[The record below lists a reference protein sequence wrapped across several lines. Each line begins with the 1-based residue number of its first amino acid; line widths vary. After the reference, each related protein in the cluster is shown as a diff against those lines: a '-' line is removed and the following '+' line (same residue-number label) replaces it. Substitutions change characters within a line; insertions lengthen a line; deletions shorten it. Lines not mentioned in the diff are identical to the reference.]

1 MAHRHRPTWAASPG
15 QSRRLRP
22 PGDRGGPGA
31 RRARHPHPGRRGD
44 HAGCRRAAVEPGQDR
59 APSRTGA
66 QPIPLRVR
74 HQPTRS
80 GVGPDGRGAAGPGEG
95 RRRTPPGTQV
105 GAGEHRGGDPRGR
118 SGRGGG
124 VLGWRWQRS
133 GPRPARNRNDLRE
146 RRDDGAH
153 QRHRWNADHAGPGQ
167 SISRFILRR
176 PNIEYRAAPRR
187 SAQVLGYLP
196 YNSPVYIVCTA
207 TGDPVTGP
215 GRAGSAPITTRVWDR
230 VRTER
235 DGDDLGFVPDA
246 WVKTGTTRPVARA
259 C

>member
-15 QSRRLRP
+15 QSRRFRP

-44 HAGCRRAAVEPGQDR
+44 HAGRRRAAVEPGQDR
-59 APSRTGA
+59 ALSRTGA

-133 GPRPARNRNDLRE
+133 GAPTRPQPQRPPRAPRRRGPPTPPAERRPRWTWPIYFAVSSCAGRVSSTGPRRDGRLRCWDICRTIRRSISCAPRPATRLQG
-146 RRDDGAH
+146 RDV
-153 QRHRWNADHAGPGQ
+153 R
-167 SISRFILRR
+167 
-176 PNIEYRAAPRR
+176 
-187 SAQVLGYLP
+187 
-196 YNSPVYIVCTA
+196 
-207 TGDPVTGP
+207 
-215 GRAGSAPITTRVWDR
+215 GRARSPRECGTGSVPNGMATIWGSCRTR
-230 VRTER
+230 
-235 DGDDLGFVPDA
+235 G
-246 WVKTGTTRPVARA
+246 
-259 C
+259 